1 MSRGHLLDSVLP
13 AYVQSHPV
21 YVLVSAFILL
31 GLILIFVGAFMD
43 GRDATKA
50 SDGGE
55 C

>member
-43 GRDATKA
+43 GRDAGRSEKI
-50 SDGGE
+50 GE
-55 C
+55 L